1 MQDFS
6 RKVEEACRHVEEKFH
21 EAAPHLNQKVNEAIP
36 QFEKDAQELIAYLN
50 DEVVPAI
57 RTNSA
62 KALRI
67 ASQKLTDLAEFIGGA
82 IGAAAGS
89 TSSQYRGVSTA
100 GGGVVGA
107 LAGALGGALFP
118 PGERW
123 QEVPVA
129 GHRVTIAPRVD
140 RPDQL
145 AFVVSF

>member
-67 ASQKLTDLAEFIGGA
+67 ASQKLTDLAEFIE
-82 IGAAAGS
+82 
-89 TSSQYRGVSTA
+89 Q
-100 GGGVVGA
+100 
-107 LAGALGGALFP
+107 
-118 PGERW
+118 
-123 QEVPVA
+123 
-129 GHRVTIAPRVD
+129 HR
-140 RPDQL
+140 Q
-145 AFVVSF
+145 S